1 MSLTAAVVLNAVLD
15 LAVIAAVAAIMYLP
29 FTLDR
34 RSEPASVQTLEAQ
47 TQLDLAA

>member
-1 MSLTAAVVLNAVLD
+1 MSLTTAVILVAVLD

-34 RSEPASVQTLEAQ
+34 KRADASVHTLAAQ
-47 TQLDLAA
+47 TSLDLAA

>member
-1 MSLTAAVVLNAVLD
+1 MSLTTAALLIAVLD
-15 LAVIAAVAAIMYLP
+15 LAVIAAVAAIMYVP

-34 RSEPASVQTLEAQ
+34 KSEPASVHVLEAQ